1 MDKMNLKS
9 KMKTM
14 HAVIKSV
21 CDYKNGDMYLT
32 EIIGVYKSKKTAE
45 KIKVLYQE
53 KDGDVTYQITVRA
66 NSADP
71 TYNQDPLLSLQ
82 LINYLRIFNVLI

>member
-14 HAVIKSV
+14 YAVIKSV

-53 KDGDVTYQITVRA
+53 KDGVSDDTIFDNNGHVCF
-66 NSADP
+66 
-71 TYNQDPLLSLQ
+71 YN
-82 LINYLRIFNVLI
+82 VEKTKVEV